1 MSEAV
6 TASGAPPRSTH
17 RWRILAAVLA
27 AFHIAYVV
35 FVLFGALLVL
45 VWPLAI
51 WIHLASVLWA
61 AGTMLGN
68 LGCPVTT
75 WEKEALRRSG
85 QNPYAEGFLQH
96 HVLRRTFTP
105 GNERRNHILLGIL
118 AIGLNIGIYALILG

>member
-1 MSEAV
+1 MSETIA
-6 TASGAPPRSTH
+6 APGAPPRSTL
-17 RWRILAAVLA
+17 RWRILAGFLA
-27 AFHIAYVV
+27 AFHVAYVV

-51 WIHLASVLWA
+51 WLHLASVVWA

-85 QNPYAEGFLQH
+85 QDPYAEGFLQH
-96 HVLRRTFTP
+96 HVLRRTFSP
-105 GNERRNHILLGIL
+105 GNVRRNHILLGLVAMALNAALYAVIL
-118 AIGLNIGIYALILG
+118 R

>member
-1 MSEAV
+1 MIEAI
-6 TASGAPPRSTH
+6 AAPSAPPRGAL
-17 RWRILAAVLA
+17 RWRILAAGLA
-27 AFHIAYVV
+27 AFHVAYVV

-45 VWPLAI
+45 LWPPAL

-85 QNPYAEGFLQH
+85 RDAYPEGFLQH
-96 HVLRRTFTP
+96 HVLRRTFAP
-105 GNERRNHILLGIL
+105 GNERRNHVLLGVG
-118 AIGLNIGIYALILG
+118 AIGLNVLIYTLILT

>member
-1 MSEAV
+1 LSEAIGGS
-6 TASGAPPRSTH
+6 AAPPRGAI
-17 RWRILAAVLA
+17 RWRILAATLA
-27 AFHIAYVV
+27 AFHVAYVV

-45 VWPLAI
+45 AWPPAI

-85 QNPYAEGFLQH
+85 KDPYAEGFLQH
-96 HVLRRTFTP
+96 HVLRRTFSP

-118 AIGLNIGIYALILG
+118 AIGLNVGIYALILG

>member
-1 MSEAV
+1 MSEA
-6 TASGAPPRSTH
+6 TAASAVPHRSAL
-17 RWRILAAVLA
+17 RWRIIAATLA
-27 AFHIAYVV
+27 AFHVAYVV

-45 VWPLAI
+45 VWPPAI
-51 WIHLASVLWA
+51 WIHIAAVIWA

-85 QNPYAEGFLQH
+85 KDPYAEGFLQH

-105 GNERRNHILLGIL
+105 GNERRNHILLGVL
-118 AIGLNIGIYALILG
+118 AIGLNIGIYTLILG